1 MKKHHFFSVASLL
14 LLTGIC
20 CGAAEGTVNA
30 SWLHA
35 RVFPELKS
43 PSAVKLPRGKKVEI
57 FKRHGAW
64 LEIAAPDITPVYA
77 SAACING
84 QVVTRDVNLR
94 VRPHIK
100 GAVIGRV
107 KKGTVLK
114 AVSEPDRF
122 GWVQLAP
129 LPELRL
135 YVVRDYVTFDAAQV
149 PVAELKQP
157 AAVQEKKETATPV
170 PAKKEVKKEDKKA
183 APVPVPAQKE
193 VKKEDKKAA
202 PVPVPAKKE
211 VKKEDKK
218 AAPAPAPAK
227 KEVKKEDKKAA
238 PAKFELSA
246 ARKRELLNIGSDIT
260 RNTPFDNSG
269 RLVAVPN
276 PSGDCTAVALIG
288 LSDGR
293 SLGFLFAEAPI
304 ELKKF
309 IDKEVSVKGFAY
321 RVRTWRNPVVA
332 VTSISEIGK

>member
-1 MKKHHFFSVASLL
+1 MKKHRFFSVAAFLL
-14 LLTGIC
+14 LAGFS

-30 SWLHA
+30 SWLNA

-84 QVVTRDVNLR
+84 QVVVRDVNLR

-114 AVSEPDRF
+114 AVSEPDRY

-135 YVVRDYVTFDAAQV
+135 YVVRDYVTFDDSQV
-149 PVAELKQP
+149 PVAELKKI
-157 AAVQEKKETATPV
+157 AAPQEEKKAVSAP
-170 PAKKEVKKEDKKA
+170 VKKEEEKA
-183 APVPVPAQKE
+183 VSAP
-193 VKKEDKKAA
+193 VKKEEEKA
-202 PVPVPAKKE
+202 VPAP
-211 VKKEDKK
+211 VKKEEKK
-218 AAPAPAPAK
+218 AAPAPVKKEEKKAAAAPAK
-227 KEVKKEDKKAA
+227 KEVKKAAAA
-238 PAKFELSA
+238 PAPVKFELTA
-246 ARKRELLNIGSDIT
+246 ARKRELINIGSDIT
-260 RNTPFDNSG
+260 KNAPFSNSG

-304 ELKKF
+304 MLKKY

-321 RVRTWRNPVVA
+321 RVKGWRNPVVA
-332 VTSISEIGK
+332 VTAISEIGK

>member
-183 APVPVPAQKE
+183 AP
-193 VKKEDKKAA
+193 
-202 PVPVPAKKE
+202 
-211 VKKEDKK
+211 
-218 AAPAPAPAK
+218 
-227 KEVKKEDKKAA
+227 
-238 PAKFELSA
+238 AKFELSA

>member
-1 MKKHHFFSVASLL
+1 MKKHRFFSVAALL
-14 LLTGIC
+14 LLAGFC

-30 SWLHA
+30 SWLNA

-84 QVVTRDVNLR
+84 QVVVRDVNLR

-114 AVSEPDRF
+114 AVSEPDRY

-135 YVVRDYVTFDAAQV
+135 YVVRDYVTFDDSQV
-149 PVAELKQP
+149 PVAELKKI
-157 AAVQEKKETATPV
+157 AAPQEEKKAV
-170 PAKKEVKKEDKKA
+170 PAPVKKEEEKA
-183 APVPVPAQKE
+183 VPAP
-193 VKKEDKKAA
+193 VKKEEKKAS
-202 PVPVPAKKE
+202 
-211 VKKEDKK
+211 
-218 AAPAPAPAK
+218 AAPAPVKKEEKKAAAAPAK
-227 KEVKKEDKKAA
+227 KEVKKAAAA
-238 PAKFELSA
+238 PAPVKFELTA
-246 ARKRELLNIGSDIT
+246 ARKRELINIGSDIT
-260 RNTPFDNSG
+260 KNAPFSNSG

-304 ELKKF
+304 MLKKY

-321 RVRTWRNPVVA
+321 RVKGWRNPVVA
-332 VTSISEIGK
+332 VTAISEIGK

>member
-1 MKKHHFFSVASLL
+1 MKKHCFFSVAAFLL
-14 LLTGIC
+14 LAGFC

-30 SWLHA
+30 SWLNA

-77 SAACING
+77 SAAYIDG
-84 QVVTRDVNLR
+84 QVVIRDVNLR
-94 VRPHIK
+94 VRPHSK

-114 AVSEPDRF
+114 AVSEPDRY

-135 YVVRDYVTFDAAQV
+135 YVVRDYVTFDASQV
-149 PVAELKQP
+149 PVAELKKSSASQEEK
-157 AAVQEKKETATPV
+157 AAAAP
-170 PAKKEVKKEDKKA
+170 VKKEEAKA
-183 APVPVPAQKE
+183 APAP
-193 VKKEDKKAA
+193 VKKE
-202 PVPVPAKKE
+202 E
-211 VKKEDKK
+211 KK
-218 AAPAPAPAK
+218 AAPAPVKKEEKKAAPALVKKEEKKAAPAPVKKEAKKAAPAK
-227 KEVKKEDKKAA
+227 KEVKKAAA
-238 PAKFELSA
+238 PVKFELTA
-246 ARKRELLNIGSDIT
+246 ARKRELINIGSDIT
-260 RNTPFDNSG
+260 KNTPFSNSG

-304 ELKKF
+304 ELKKYL
-309 IDKEVSVKGFAY
+309 DKEVSVKGFAY
-321 RVRTWRNPVVA
+321 RVKGWRNPVVA
-332 VTSISEIGK
+332 VTAVSEIGK